1 MKKPERK
8 EKLINLRVTEHERR
22 RMAEIA
28 KQRGM
33 TLSELVRNL
42 VLSQNREVQ
51 NETISKR

>member
-1 MKKPERK
+1 MKPERK

-51 NETISKR
+51 NETVSKR